1 MLGKVVS
8 LRSRNRL
15 VMALALVFL
24 GMTRQDSGGPRT
36 PITAPKGPHGFAIQP
51 GGYSLLQPGNLFV
64 LFSFKDGRVR
74 LFPSPWAPEQ
84 MAPVEF
90 LLELPPPSAAFDEGA
105 VAATAEIVLTR
116 NPTLS
121 RALTLA
127 TSRTPPDAGVP
138 LVAGEL
144 YLRIRKPAAID
155 GRRADIPADSFA
167 ARAMRPVPYREFRS
181 RRD

>member
-1 MLGKVVS
+1 
-8 LRSRNRL
+8 
-15 VMALALVFL
+15 MALALVFL

-36 PITAPKGPHGFAIQP
+36 PITAPKGPHGFATQP
-51 GGYSLLQPGNLFV
+51 GGYSSLQGGGGFV
-64 LFSFKDGRVR
+64 LFSFKDGRLR
-74 LFPSPWAPEQ
+74 LLPPPGVLELISS
-84 MAPVEF
+84 VEF

-127 TSRTPPDAGVP
+127 MSRTPPDAGVP

-155 GRRADIPADSFA
+155 GRRADIPPDSFA

>member
-1 MLGKVVS
+1 
-8 LRSRNRL
+8 
-15 VMALALVFL
+15 MALPLVFL

-36 PITAPKGPHGFAIQP
+36 PITAPKGPHGFATQP
-51 GGYSLLQPGNLFV
+51 GGYSALQGGGGFV
-64 LFSFKDGRVR
+64 LFSFKDGRLR
-74 LFPSPWAPEQ
+74 LLPPPGVLELI
-84 MAPVEF
+84 APVEF

-127 TSRTPPDAGVP
+127 MSRTPPDDGVP
-138 LVAGEL
+138 LVEGEL